1 MLTEL
6 EIQADMEATAF
17 AVENGFVVV
26 QQTENERLLDALE
39 RCFEAEQNLP
49 EILAKAPKPKNPADT
64 VEVEALEWQREVIEK
79 QIRRGARA
87 ARERKALLESLRT
100 EEQWDEEWN
109 RCAAG
114 VEGMKRWFRY
124 WAWALDPRA
133 HDLPMMPFVP
143 FGIYEDDESDF
154 QWRYIVWLDHT
165 TFIERKSGIVEKSRD
180 MGATLGWT
188 LWGTYNWLFRDSF
201 TALLIARREEDID
214 SKKEPD
220 TLFEKVREA
229 LRLHPPQLLPETFD
243 MQRDARSHM
252 NLANPE
258 TRSVLTGAA
267 PTENIARGKRRTAVL
282 KDESA
287 SWMFEGE
294 PQATSLGH
302 VSNSCFDVSSV
313 QGRYNNFA
321 RKAHTP
327 GANKF
332 VMDWRDHPWK
342 DERWYNSLPFGHVTD
357 IMTAAQIAQ
366 EVDRNYDASQPGKV
380 FVDWSEIYTCV
391 EWEEIVAYF
400 TRKGYGDRFYHVD
413 GTPMLP
419 YDWNFSKMQDK
430 GETIGH
436 PRMTLYCARP
446 PEGWPLSDSVF
457 FFIEH
462 MAPTAADLG
471 TVVAELKHRERELHI
486 EERRAQKSLIS
497 HEAKKDR
504 NVYLKQFGW
513 NWTAWDTDYESGIAN
528 IRLWIKPKDT
538 HLPNPIR
545 PALMGRATMY
555 LVCRKGQATLF
566 YDEQNKKHSVTPA
579 VDSYG
584 FARLRAE
591 MPSYHYKP
599 EEAGKPVKDQ
609 RPERYFD
616 DAIACVRGIAVLW
629 GPKPKEKTP
638 EEKLRE
644 KLAAEMVDPE
654 ARRQMDEAARDAA
667 LLSEGIWLE
676 EFRQAERTGGEDLPG
691 GIAPLRVERKIPRR
705 S

>member
-1 MLTEL
+1 M
-6 EIQADMEATAF
+6 ADMEATAH
-17 AVENGFVVV
+17 AVENGYIVPR
-26 QQTENERLLDALE
+26 TLNDSRLRDALE
-39 RCFEAEQNLP
+39 RCFEAEANLP
-49 EILAKAPKPKNPADT
+49 EILARQRKPKNPDDQ
-64 VEVEALEWQREVIEK
+64 VEVEALEWQREVIEL

-87 ARERKALLESLRT
+87 ARERKALLDSLRT
-100 EEQWDEEWN
+100 EEQWDAEWE

-114 VEGMKRWFRY
+114 LEGLKRWFRY

-133 HDLPMMPFVP
+133 TDLPMMPFVP
-143 FGIYEDDESDF
+143 FGVYEDDEADF
-154 QWRYIVWLDHT
+154 QWRYICWLDAT
-165 TFIERKSGIVEKSRD
+165 TFVDRKSGLVEKSRD
-180 MGATLGWT
+180 MGATLCWI
-188 LWGTYNWLFRDSF
+188 LWATYNWLFRERF

-214 SKKEPD
+214 NKKEPD

-229 LRLHPPQLLPETFD
+229 IRLHPPELLPETYNINRD
-243 MQRDARSHM
+243 MQAHM

-258 TRSVLTGAA
+258 TGSVLTGAA
-267 PTENIARGKRRTAVL
+267 PTPNVARGKRRTVVL

-287 SWMFEGE
+287 SWAFEGE

-313 QGRYNNFA
+313 QGRNNHFA

-327 GANKF
+327 SANKF

-357 IMTAAQIAQ
+357 VMDTAKIAQ

-380 FVDWSEIYTCV
+380 FVDWTEVYTCV
-391 EWEEIVAYF
+391 EWEEIVAYY
-400 TRKGYGDRFYHVD
+400 TRMGFGDRFEYVD

-419 YDWNFSKMQDK
+419 HDWNFAKMQDK
-430 GETIGH
+430 GETKGH
-436 PRMTLYCARP
+436 PRMTLYCAKP
-446 PEGWPLSDSVF
+446 AEGWPLSDSVF

-471 TVVAELKHRERELHI
+471 TVVAELKHREHELHI
-486 EERRAQKSLIS
+486 EERRPQKSLIS

-513 NWTAWDTDYESGIAN
+513 NWQPWDTDYESGIAN
-528 IRLWIKPKDT
+528 IRLWIKPTET

-545 PALMGRATMY
+545 PTLMGRAKMY
-555 LVCRKGQATLF
+555 LVCQKGQATF
-566 YDEQNKKHSVTPA
+566 YYDEAKKQNEVTPA
-579 VDSYG
+579 TDSYG

-629 GPKPKEKTP
+629 GPKPKQKTEK
-638 EEKLRE
+638 EKMRE
-644 KLAAEMVDPE
+644 RLAAELTNPE
-654 ARRQMDEAARDAA
+654 ARKHMDQAARDAA
-667 LLSEGIWLE
+667 LLSEEVWIGE
-676 EFRQAERTGGEDLPG
+676 YEQEQRGGEDSLG
-691 GIAPLRVERKIPRR
+691 GIAPLRVHRGAPRR
-705 S
+705 H